1 MAITELYANFD
12 LATGLDDGTS
22 EANAW
27 KTWASAVAG
36 WNGGGAG
43 KRLNM
48 KKTAARSALG
58 AVRTFS
64 LNATALAPNHI
75 RGYGTVIG
83 DGVRF
88 EADAAGDRWVVS
100 GCNTLISDIDVTG
113 TSAWVVMYLSGKGSL
128 IYDSIMTNTSAA
140 AANGQYALQIIDAS
154 AYGCKATTAGTH
166 ATTQAVRSSRSAI
179 NHCYV
184 ASPRTC
190 VTLGASGGDVN
201 NCLLVGTGASAL
213 RGIWQEVAIA
223 NGQANFCGNTIYNF
237 VDGILFTLMP
247 NVNASAPIVMANNLI
262 YDCTDGIDNAV
273 SGATTASVNI
283 VNNALGAITTNR
295 YNFGDLPILGDIEVT
310 ADPFIAAGSDFR
322 LNSAAGGGALC
333 RAAAVGADLDLDDTI
348 ESALAVGALQ
358 PYNVGSLT
366 RGLAG

>member
-36 WNGGGAG
+36 WNGAGAG
-43 KRLNM
+43 NRLNM

-75 RGYGTVIG
+75 RGYGTTIG
-83 DGVRF
+83 DGERF
-88 EADAAGDRWVVS
+88 EADVEANRWEIS
-100 GCNTLISDIDVTG
+100 GCNTLVSDIDVTG
-113 TSAWVVMYLSGKGSL
+113 TANWVVMYVTGDGSL
-128 IYDSIMTNTSAA
+128 VYNSILANTNATAA
-140 AANGQYALQIIDAS
+140 ASQQAVQLADAS
-154 AYGCKATTAGTH
+154 IYGCKVTAAGTL
-166 ATTQAVRSSRSAI
+166 ATAKAISSSRGSVKYC
-179 NHCYV
+179 HV
-184 ASPRTC
+184 SSPRTC
-190 VTLGASGGDVN
+190 VTLAASGGTVD

-213 RGIWQEVAIA
+213 RGIWQEVAITNA
-223 NGQANFCGNTIYNF
+223 QADFCNNTIYNF
-237 VDGILFTLMP
+237 ADGILFTLMP
-247 NVNASAPIVMANNLI
+247 AVNTPAPVTIANNLI

-273 SGATTASVNI
+273 SGVTTASVNI
-283 VNNALGAITTNR
+283 INNALGAITTNR

-310 ADPFIAAGSDFR
+310 ADPFVATGSDFR